1 VSDTLTTSKPSLA
14 FGAREGERV
23 VLTAHDD
30 LLGRGGGVVV
40 VTGPRGV
47 GKGTLLSEIRREL
60 LGKGRLVLFG
70 RPEPTGGRPFAALV
84 EPASQALAFLETRGL
99 AETFLEKHAHALGVL
114 LPRLA
119 PPQASGRARDKTAF
133 FESMRAFILDLAHY
147 ASLTMLLADVHLAD
161 EDTRELIRFLAAHVF
176 DGEAIS
182 AETDAHGAVLVLGV
196 RTDDDDGAAFV
207 RTLSELRAIVRHDLA
222 GLSRT
227 ELLTYLSMHPALD
240 RLLSAS
246 RGRPED
252 VDDLL
257 ASLPASADEL
267 ALARMLALDEREQRI
282 LFALAVLGRPA
293 PPDLVAESAGIPLA
307 ECAPLMSRLV
317 DKGTL
322 ARRLRTGELLFTF
335 ARIHH
340 LEALLARI
348 PDDQKRALHT
358 AIGRALE
365 RRQTYDDAN
374 DLVVALHF
382 LNGTTP
388 ALGAPFALRAC
399 QSLLVTFAY
408 GTAVEVATRALAHA
422 PDEVTRV
429 ALLGHLVEAYR
440 LKGEPRR
447 ALEATKELAA
457 QAPSEDQ
464 PKVLRLEGELR
475 SSLGEHKEALALLD
489 DALRRLPDD
498 DSDDALPERALILAA
513 MADAAYL
520 KGDHDRAAQDA
531 ARALQMAPNAS
542 VAFGARVHNTLG
554 KIAYARE
561 DFKTAERIFLDNL
574 SVAEANNLDHE
585 VTSMRINTGL
595 ARYRLGNLQDAQ
607 DILERA
613 LHSARAVGDIYNEAH
628 AELNLGVIG
637 QTLSDYASSLKH
649 YTAALKLFS
658 RLGNRTELRRT
669 TWNIANVLASIGH
682 WEKARLYLE
691 QSRRLAE
698 AEDNDRGRAFVS
710 FSEGDIAFDE
720 GQAGLART
728 AFEKARGIFER
739 LGETSRV
746 AEMSMK
752 SAWASLVLGDLAAAR
767 QRLDEI
773 RIGLV
778 GDVALIRRMALEG
791 AYHVLAAGGLG
802 PEAAQGLAMLARAVD
817 DAERHKAFEEAWRA
831 LAFLADRYDLQGD
844 TGSALAARTRAQRM
858 LDQMSE
864 RLPPDLREHFIRH
877 PLRRAIY
884 GSVVIGSA
892 PSTLTSMPDPDDGV
906 EETWTDDILAH
917 EGPRDRVDEW
927 NTRYREI
934 IGNSPVLLRMF
945 ERLDRIT
952 RTHQSTVLI
961 RGESGTGKELVA
973 GGIHR
978 LSERKDGAFVRVNCA
993 ALVETLLLSELF
1005 GHEKGSFTGAFARK
1019 IGRFELARGG
1029 TIFLD
1034 EIGDISPKTQ
1044 VSLLRVLQERSFER
1058 VGGTQ
1063 TIKTD
1068 AVVICATHRDL
1079 EAMVA
1084 DGSFREDLYYRLRG
1098 VVVEV
1103 PALRERP
1110 DDISTLVRHFL
1121 AESQRELGRAP
1132 TVVSPEADEILCA
1145 YAWPGN
1151 IRELQNI
1158 VRSVALFC
1166 EGDIVERRH
1175 LTEFPELFAE
1185 RGERR
1190 PRRTMPL
1197 QRPVRTLDA
1206 GDQSPSPPSAR
1217 PFQSREEAR
1226 PPATRDATPRDLP
1239 EAPEAARDASTRD
1252 VYRHLE
1258 SATGADG
1265 GVALGELKRRLEFEA
1280 IANAMRQT
1288 GGNVT
1293 RAAALLKMK
1302 RPRLSQIV
1310 NADPGLKAIKERSR
1324 GASGDQD

>member
-1 VSDTLTTSKPSLA
+1 VSDNPKTQKSSLA

-23 VLTAHDD
+23 VLSAHDD

-84 EPASQALAFLETRGL
+84 DPASQALAFLETRGL
-99 AETFLEKHAHALGVL
+99 AESFLEKHAHALGVL

-133 FESMRAFILDLAHY
+133 FESMRAFVLDLARY

-161 EDTRELIRFLAAHVF
+161 EDTRELIRFLALHVF

-182 AETDAHGAVLVLGV
+182 AEGDAHGAVLVLGV
-196 RTDDDDGAAFV
+196 RTDDDDGAAFL

-267 ALARMLALDEREQRI
+267 ALERMLALDEREQRI

-293 PPDLVAESAGIPLA
+293 PPDLVAEAAGIPLA
-307 ECAPLMSRLV
+307 DTAPLMSRLV
-317 DKGTL
+317 EKGML

-335 ARIHH
+335 ARTHH

-358 AIGRALE
+358 AIGGALE

-399 QSLLVTFAY
+399 QSLLVMFAY

-422 PDEVTRV
+422 PDEETKV

-447 ALEATKELAA
+447 ALDATKELTTL
-457 QAPSEDQ
+457 APSEDQ
-464 PKVLRLEGELR
+464 PKVLRLQGELR

-489 DALRRLPDD
+489 DAIRRLPDD

-520 KGDHDRAAQDA
+520 KGDHERAAVDA
-531 ARALQMAPNAS
+531 SRALEAAPTAPI
-542 VAFGARVHNTLG
+542 AFVVRVHNTLG

-561 DFKTAERIFLDNL
+561 EFQTAERLFLDNL
-574 SVAEANNLDHE
+574 RTAELHGLDHD
-585 VTSMRINTGL
+585 VTLMRINAGL
-595 ARYRLGNLQDAQ
+595 ARYRLGNHKDAQ
-607 DILERA
+607 EILERA
-613 LHSARAVGDIYNEAH
+613 LLSARAVGDIYNEAH
-628 AELNLGVIG
+628 GQLNLGVTG
-637 QTLSDYASSLKH
+637 QSVSDFARSLRH
-649 YTAALKLFS
+649 YSAALQLFS
-658 RLGNRTELRRT
+658 RCGYRAELRRT
-669 TWNIANVLASIGH
+669 TWNLANVYASIGH

-698 AEDNDRGRAFVS
+698 AEDSDRGRAFVA

-720 GQAGLART
+720 GQTALALT
-728 AFEKARGIFER
+728 AYEKARAIFER
-739 LGETSRV
+739 LGESSRV
-746 AEMSMK
+746 VEMAMK
-752 SAWASLVLGDLAAAR
+752 SAWSAMLLGDLDAAA
-767 QRLDEI
+767 QRIAEI
-773 RIGLV
+773 PESKAGDLASARRNALV
-778 GDVALIRRMALEG
+778 GASLALS
-791 AYHVLAAGGLG
+791 GGDRG
-802 PEAAQGLAMLARAVD
+802 SEAARGLALLSRAVD
-817 DAERHKAFEEAWRA
+817 DAERHDAFEDAWRM
-831 LAFLADRYDLQGD
+831 LAFLGDRYDAQGD
-844 TGSALAARTRAQRM
+844 SASAAASRARARLILLRM
-858 LDQMSE
+858 GE
-864 RLPPDLREHFIRH
+864 RLSPELYEHFARH
-877 PLRRAIY
+877 PLRRAILGEPPTTE
-884 GSVVIGSA
+884 GSPAG
-892 PSTLTSMPDPDDGV
+892 M
-906 EETWTDDILAH
+906 ETIPHVDEAWSRELLVHD
-917 EGPRDRVDEW
+917 GPRDRLDTW
-927 NTRYREI
+927 NTRYVDI
-934 IGNSPVLLRMF
+934 IGESPPLLRMF

-973 GGIHR
+973 GAIHR
-978 LSERKDGAFVRVNCA
+978 LSERKEGAFVRVNCA

-1079 EAMVA
+1079 ESMVA
-1084 DGSFREDLYYRLRG
+1084 EGTFREDLYYRLRG

-1110 DDISTLVRHFL
+1110 DDIKTLVARFL

-1132 TVVSPEADEILCA
+1132 TVVSAEAEDILTS

-1190 PRRTMPL
+1190 PRRTIPGA
-1197 QRPVRTLDA
+1197 RPHRPNEAFDPPPDPPPAPARSAPVREE
-1206 GDQSPSPPSAR
+1206 PRVSA
-1217 PFQSREEAR
+1217 A
-1226 PPATRDATPRDLP
+1226 PRDP
-1239 EAPEAARDASTRD
+1239 PHRVEAPREPPREPSTRD

-1293 RAAALLKMK
+1293 RAAALLQMK

-1310 NADPGLKAIKERSR
+1310 NADPDLKAIKERSR
-1324 GASGDQD
+1324 GAPGEDD